1 MKFIL
6 TTFFLFC
13 IQTFYSQT
21 NDSVKPPTYIEGESS
36 FFNFL
41 VSNVKYPVAARNNGI
56 SGVVYVS
63 IVVSEEGNLD
73 SLWVVKSDDK
83 SLEEGIIESF
93 NLMKKWIPA
102 QRNDKYV
109 KTRINV
115 PIGFYLDKDYTSKF
129 VKEIYDQKTADI
141 KYTKTFEEFVVITH
155 AALIDGKMVI
165 YTEPNRSAESSF
177 DKTYQ
182 NGVEALANGDYK
194 KALKYFDNVYKRDP
208 TNVDILFNR
217 GLTKYKLE
225 NVNGACK
232 DWKRAEKYGDKEA
245 TDLIKK
251 HCLE

>member
-1 MKFIL
+1 MKLIL

-13 IQTFYSQT
+13 IQTYYSQAQ
-21 NDSVKPPTYIEGESS
+21 DSIKPPTYLEGESG

-41 VSNVKYPVAARNNGI
+41 VSNVKYPVDARNNGV

-63 IVVSEEGNLD
+63 MAVSEEGIID

-83 SLEEGIIESF
+83 SLEEGIIETFMS
-93 NLMKKWIPA
+93 MKKWIPA
-102 QRNDKYV
+102 QINNEYV
-109 KTRINV
+109 KTQINI

-129 VKEIYDQKTADI
+129 VKEIYDQKAADI
-141 KYTKTFEEFVVITH
+141 EYTKTLDEFLVITY
-155 AALIDGKMVI
+155 AAPIDGKMV
-165 YTEPNRSAESSF
+165 NQNSAGSSF
-177 DKTYQ
+177 DKNYQ
-182 NGVEALANGDYK
+182 NGVEALANGEYK
-194 KALKYFDNVYKRDP
+194 KALKYFDIVYKGDP
-208 TNVDILFNR
+208 TNVNILFNR

-225 NVNGACK
+225 NVDGACK